1 LVETASA
8 MFQNPMINIYSHEV
22 MQLVRFYEGLGFRET
37 FRTPK
42 QGTPVHVEV
51 SLDRFK
57 IGIAS
62 VEAAIADHGLSWSSR
77 PETSRPEAAP
87 ARQSSLASLCSTIRS
102 RRRRSPRWKVF
113 AGPAASSVVTP
124 RPRCASA

>member
-1 LVETASA
+1 LVETAPA
-8 MFQNPMINIYSHEV
+8 MFQNPMISIYSHEV
-22 MQLVRFYEGLGFRET
+22 MQLVRFYEGLGLRET

-57 IGIAS
+57 I
-62 VEAAIADHGLSWSSR
+62 
-77 PETSRPEAAP
+77 PEAAL
-87 ARQSSLASLCSTIRS
+87 ARQSSLASLRSTIRS